1 MGNSFV
7 RATSLL
13 VGGIVIGLLLG
24 LAVSAGRHSTS
35 GVAQSGS
42 LSSAGLTTNPRTKSA
57 SRLDSETEHPNLL
70 LGNIATVPFQE
81 LYGVL
86 SNLSPQQLNEL
97 AAQLRSLPDGKD
109 TNAKVAVF
117 FKAWAHLDPVAA
129 FEAAAGFKISE
140 AKTTAIQSII
150 TNADAVQAKALA
162 KQLQEWPAD
171 VLMREQRNNFL
182 NSLLVKWSDL
192 DPVGAAKFFDSMQ
205 IDTTHFHPAASV
217 IAQNWAAIDPSSA
230 IEWARS
236 HGDTP
241 GFQGAMGGAI
251 NGWWSK
257 DHTTAEQYVVAH
269 ANDPAGRQMAA
280 TLTSYIFSKD
290 PERAREWVA
299 QLPDL
304 DMRRQAEHVLVIQM
318 AVNDPQTASQYAATL
333 PADVREVT
341 LTGAINYWAASN
353 PAAAGEWI
361 KGLSGAARD
370 EAVGA
375 YSYILLRKDPN
386 IAAAWAV
393 TISDPKIRDKSLS
406 GIATFWLNKDP
417 AAASAWIQ
425 NSNLPAADKRRLL
438 SLVPSG

>member
-1 MGNSFV
+1 MSDSFV

-13 VGGIVIGLLLG
+13 VGGIVIGLLIG
-24 LAVSAGRHSTS
+24 LAVSPARHSTS
-35 GVAQSGS
+35 GITQSGN
-42 LSSAGLTTNPRTKSA
+42 LSSAALATNPRTKSV
-57 SRLDSETEHPNLL
+57 SHLDSETEHPNIL
-70 LGNIATVPFQE
+70 LGNIVTVPFQE
-81 LYGVL
+81 LYAVL

-97 AAQLRSLPDGKD
+97 AAQLKNLPDGKE
-109 TNAKVAVF
+109 TNAKVAAF
-117 FKAWAHLDPVAA
+117 FKAWAHFDPVAA
-129 FEAAAGFKISE
+129 LQAAAGFKISE
-140 AKTTAIQSII
+140 GKTTAIQSVIAS
-150 TNADAVQAKALA
+150 ADAVQAKALA
-162 KQLQEWPAD
+162 KQVQEWPAD
-171 VLMREQRNNFL
+171 VLMREQRNSFL

-192 DPVGAAKFFDSMQ
+192 DPVGAAKFFDTVQ
-205 IDTTHFHPAASV
+205 IDATHFQPAVSV
-217 IAQNWAAIDPSSA
+217 ISQNWAAIDPSSA

-241 GFQGAMGGAI
+241 AFQGAMTGAI

-257 DHTTAEQYVVAH
+257 DHAAAEQYVAAH

-304 DMRRQAEHVLVIQM
+304 DTRRQAEHVLVIQM

-333 PADVREVT
+333 PADIREMT
-341 LTGAINYWAASN
+341 LTGAISYWAATN

-361 KGLSGAARD
+361 KGLSGPARD

-393 TISDPKIRDKSLS
+393 TISDAKIRDKSLS

-417 AAASAWIQ
+417 ATASAWIQ
-425 NSNLPAADKRRLL
+425 NSNLPVADKRRLL
-438 SLVPSG
+438 SLAPNG